1 MGISWKP
8 KFKEMILFEF
18 TDMKAVFGAIK

>member
-8 KFKEMILFEF
+8 KFKEVILFEF
-18 TDMKAVFGAIK
+18 TDMRAIFGAIK